1 MHTLIRHRFLL
12 LLIMA
17 GTDPDD
23 PHPGGS
29 TSLLKM
35 GTLCCTRCRSG
46 WTARCG
52 CQKAT
57 LVSRPL
63 LHVLPDEQVNSHLLG
78 CDLKK
83 QELYHPHNRL
93 HGQGFGQGIVGLG
106 RPSRLF
112 AAAPAGLGCPALESC
127 SASLMHSSH
136 SQASSP
142 SRPLPSQLPTLPA
155 SD

>member
-1 MHTLIRHRFLL
+1 MLIRHRFLL

-17 GTDPDD
+17 GTNLDD
-23 PHPGGS
+23 PRPGGS
-29 TSLLKM
+29 TSLPKS
-35 GTLCCTRCRSG
+35 GTLCCRRCRCG
-46 WTARCG
+46 WIARCG

-57 LVSRPL
+57 LDLRPL
-63 LHVLPDEQVNSHLLG
+63 LLHGLPDEQDNSHLLG
-78 CDLKK
+78 CDLNR